1 MESRQSSTES
11 NVTMQSVGTT
21 GTSSDSATDVELLE
35 NSFGT
40 VDLDSLAHHHHQSKG
55 GGLKDAGTADGGATA
70 SLVLAA
76 GNKRLGSYQL
86 METIGKGTF
95 ALVKLG
101 YHTVLKTRV
110 AIKIMDKD
118 LIGDN
123 NLIKVYR
130 EIEAMKCL
138 RHPYIIR
145 LYEVI
150 ETASQVCLVM
160 EFASKGEV
168 FDYITRVKH
177 LPETEAREIFWQTVC
192 AVSYCHHRR
201 IAHRDLKAENLLLDY
216 RGCVKLV
223 DFGFCNVMQPNEL
236 LNTHCGS
243 PQYASPELFK
253 GEAYDGIKV
262 DVWSLGVILYV
273 LVCGSF
279 PFCGE
284 HLGTIKASV
293 MRGLVRFPFYLS
305 HSCESLIRWMLNS
318 DPVKR
323 CSIEQVCCSPWMRS
337 SPNWPAYAE
346 LMQHYASTKPAAA
359 APEAE
364 ELDPAVLSLLSDNFG
379 YDASQVAEAVQR
391 GHYNSLGAAYRIAVD
406 KLERRDAQA
415 AATTT
420 AVTDAELSQLEFY
433 RRTQLNLR
441 RHTLSAVG
449 ASATAPMMMMMM
461 DDDYE
466 SSDLVE
472 EPAEA
477 AATATAAAVE
487 SRPDPAWLNNLPQL
501 NLLAN
506 LPPNLHQPIA
516 CFTVKDPN
524 LLAPPDYMVQT
535 APQFPRRA
543 SDGAAR
549 RGGISDG
556 ASRGNSCPE
565 DSAYLSQ
572 RGSPGLASPSC
583 SVAASGAVAAPGAPV
598 GASVIP
604 ASSTS
609 SSTSSHPHSPPSKIR
624 SASSSPK
631 SAAPSS
637 RRRLSASTAGGGSS
651 AGPFRRHGSYKERGS
666 CATRSGAVDKLHY
679 TSHVGGGC
687 LVGGGC
693 GVGSSSG
700 VSAASVGTGSRRRSE
715 GSPGLLF
722 HLSRGGSAFLHE
734 FARSESPSS
743 QQRQQQQQQ
752 VSHSPPPPPPPLIM
766 QQQSLPPLPRPRH
779 PTHSESEEE
788 DLAAIESLNAKLRAG
803 SLTSSSAQQQQQN
816 PLSPAIALT
825 DETGQVINIIS
836 GSAFNFSAA
845 TASTGDAD

>member
-1 MESRQSSTES
+1 MDKDLIGDKNLIKVYREIEAMKCLRHPYIIRLYEVIETASQVCLVMEFASKGEVFGELPFLRISLLGTIFIVNLYCHLNWGHETTSHVSNTYLRPKPERYSGKQSAQCLTAITGVLLIEILKAENLLLDYRGCVKLVDFGFC
-11 NVTMQSVGTT
+11 NVMQPN
-21 GTSSDSATDVELLE
+21 ELLNTHCGSPQYASPE
-35 NSFGT
+35 LFKGEAYDGIK
-40 VDLDSLAHHHHQSKG
+40 VD
-55 GGLKDAGTADGGATA
+55 
-70 SLVLAA
+70 VW
-76 GNKRLGSYQL
+76 
-86 METIGKGTF
+86 
-95 ALVKLG
+95 
-101 YHTVLKTRV
+101 V

-118 LIGDN
+118 LIGDK

-379 YDASQVAEAVQR
+379 YDAS
-391 GHYNSLGAAYRIAVD
+391 
-406 KLERRDAQA
+406 
-415 AATTT
+415 
-420 AVTDAELSQLEFY
+420 
-433 RRTQLNLR
+433 
-441 RHTLSAVG
+441 
-449 ASATAPMMMMMM
+449 
-461 DDDYE
+461 
-466 SSDLVE
+466 
-472 EPAEA
+472 
-477 AATATAAAVE
+477 
-487 SRPDPAWLNNLPQL
+487 
-501 NLLAN
+501 
-506 LPPNLHQPIA
+506 
-516 CFTVKDPN
+516 
-524 LLAPPDYMVQT
+524 
-535 APQFPRRA
+535 
-543 SDGAAR
+543 
-549 RGGISDG
+549 
-556 ASRGNSCPE
+556 
-565 DSAYLSQ
+565 
-572 RGSPGLASPSC
+572 
-583 SVAASGAVAAPGAPV
+583 
-598 GASVIP
+598 
-604 ASSTS
+604 
-609 SSTSSHPHSPPSKIR
+609 
-624 SASSSPK
+624 
-631 SAAPSS
+631 
-637 RRRLSASTAGGGSS
+637 
-651 AGPFRRHGSYKERGS
+651 
-666 CATRSGAVDKLHY
+666 
-679 TSHVGGGC
+679 
-687 LVGGGC
+687 
-693 GVGSSSG
+693 
-700 VSAASVGTGSRRRSE
+700 
-715 GSPGLLF
+715 
-722 HLSRGGSAFLHE
+722 
-734 FARSESPSS
+734 
-743 QQRQQQQQQ
+743 
-752 VSHSPPPPPPPLIM
+752 
-766 QQQSLPPLPRPRH
+766 
-779 PTHSESEEE
+779 
-788 DLAAIESLNAKLRAG
+788 
-803 SLTSSSAQQQQQN
+803 
-816 PLSPAIALT
+816 
-825 DETGQVINIIS
+825 
-836 GSAFNFSAA
+836 
-845 TASTGDAD
+845 